1 MVWLW
6 LLFPLLVL
14 ALTLAL
20 WRATTALGRERAR
33 LQSEVD
39 TLVPLADE
47 ARAVGGGAG
56 LDGATGPDRV
66 DR

>member
-6 LLFPLLVL
+6 LLFPLLLL

-39 TLVPLADE
+39 TLSRLTGQ
-47 ARAVGGGAG
+47 ARAVGGAVGR
-56 LDGATGPDRV
+56 DGAIGREPADR
-66 DR
+66 

>member
-33 LQSEVD
+33 LHSEVD
-39 TLVPLADE
+39 SLIPLADR

-56 LDGATGPDRV
+56 RDGATGREQIDR
-66 DR
+66 